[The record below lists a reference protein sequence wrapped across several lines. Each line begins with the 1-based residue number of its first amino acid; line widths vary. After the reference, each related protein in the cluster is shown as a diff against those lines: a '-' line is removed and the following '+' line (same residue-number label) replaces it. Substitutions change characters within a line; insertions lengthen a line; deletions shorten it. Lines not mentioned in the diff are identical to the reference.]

1 MVEDGPFAADAGV
14 IYQQIKRTDGAKYS
28 PARYAAMMAGFAQVP
43 KGVLHSL
50 EAADYLAGRAI
61 SDLEEGTF
69 ISNKRQQ
76 QISLLMDYE
85 LMNDWNERMVKER
98 EHRQAHSKRHR

>member
-43 KGVLHSL
+43 KGCSVAQKPQTISRAAQSPIWKKALLLATNVSSRYRSSWTMSL
-50 EAADYLAGRAI
+50 
-61 SDLEEGTF
+61 
-69 ISNKRQQ
+69 
-76 QISLLMDYE
+76 
-85 LMNDWNERMVKER
+85 
-98 EHRQAHSKRHR
+98 